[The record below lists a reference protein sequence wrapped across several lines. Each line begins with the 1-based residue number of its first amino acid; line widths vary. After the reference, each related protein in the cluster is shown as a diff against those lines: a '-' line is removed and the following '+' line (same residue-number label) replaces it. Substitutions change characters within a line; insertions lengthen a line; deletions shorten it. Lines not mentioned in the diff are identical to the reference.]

1 MDRQSGG
8 SNGGVTQTRD
18 PVHGKVVVSREP
30 FQEATVRELRA
41 IRVSDDGKQ
50 ILLTET
56 TGTQGADAPPEAAF
70 HLLADDRLRAMLRP
84 RPTTTENRPESALTP
99 REIQARLRA
108 GETAEEVA
116 EAAGIPVARV
126 ARYEAPIAA
135 ERVRIVDEVRR
146 ATAPGPHRVSPGRQ
160 LGAVVDDRLA
170 EDGLDPVL
178 AQWLARRRP
187 DSTWLVTVDLADHH
201 AEWSWDSQAR
211 RVRAHDGGA
220 QRLLS
225 PSRSSAEA
233 LIAVAQATGVTAEPA
248 PAPAP
253 VPASQE
259 PPAPFAPA
267 RAVGESTVSDTAPAR
282 PMSPRSGLVVLPGE
296 GSSPAASPRAQ
307 APAAAPTLDD
317 IPGTSAPNVPAG
329 SRPQVPS
336 WTPGDNEIPGSGSVE
351 GRHQSLEP
359 SASAADQAD
368 AAADASADAE
378 APAAQRPARPA
389 AKSGKRRSAV
399 PAWDDIVFGARR
411 S

>member
-1 MDRQSGG
+1 
-8 SNGGVTQTRD
+8 
-18 PVHGKVVVSREP
+18 
-30 FQEATVRELRA
+30 VRELRA

-56 TGTQGADAPPEAAF
+56 TGMQGADAPPEAAF
-70 HLLADDRLRAMLRP
+70 HIPADDRLRAMLRP
-84 RPTTTENRPESALTP
+84 RPNPTENRPESALTP

-170 EDGLDPVL
+170 DDGLDPVM

-201 AEWSWDSQAR
+201 AEWTWDSQAR

-248 PAPAP
+248 PPPAPAPAP
-253 VPASQE
+253 VAQE

-267 RAVGESTVSDTAPAR
+267 RAVGESTVSGTAPSR
-282 PMSPRSGLVVLPGE
+282 PMAPRTGLVVLPGE
-296 GSSPAASPRAQ
+296 GAAPAASPRAQ
-307 APAAAPTLDD
+307 APAAPPTLDE
-317 IPGTSAPNVPAG
+317 IPGTSAPSAPADARPVPG
-329 SRPQVPS
+329 
-336 WTPGDNEIPGSGSVE
+336 WTPGDNEIPGSGGAPS
-351 GRHQSLEP
+351 RHQSPEP
-359 SASAADQAD
+359 SASASDEADS
-368 AAADASADAE
+368 AADAD
-378 APAAQRPARPA
+378 APAAAERPARPV

>member
-1 MDRQSGG
+1 
-8 SNGGVTQTRD
+8 
-18 PVHGKVVVSREP
+18 
-30 FQEATVRELRA
+30 VRELRA

-56 TGTQGADAPPEAAF
+56 TGMQGADAPPEAAF

-160 LGAVVDDRLA
+160 LGGVVDDRLA
-170 EDGLDPVL
+170 EDGLDPVM

-187 DSTWLVTVDLADHH
+187 DGTWLVTVDLADHH

-225 PSRSSAEA
+225 PSRSSAES
-233 LIAVAQATGVTAEPA
+233 LIAVAPATGVTAEPA

-253 VPASQE
+253 VSQE
-259 PPAPFAPA
+259 PPTPFAPA
-267 RAVGESTVSDTAPAR
+267 RAVGESTVSDTAPTR
-282 PMSPRSGLVVLPGE
+282 PMSARSGLVVLPGE

-307 APAAAPTLDD
+307 APTATPALDD
-317 IPGTSAPNVPAG
+317 IPGTSAPGA
-329 SRPQVPS
+329 RPQVPS

-351 GRHQSLEP
+351 GPHQSLEP
-359 SASAADQAD
+359 SASAGDQAD
-368 AAADASADAE
+368 AAADASAE
-378 APAAQRPARPA
+378 APAAERPARPA

>member
-1 MDRQSGG
+1 
-8 SNGGVTQTRD
+8 
-18 PVHGKVVVSREP
+18 
-30 FQEATVRELRA
+30 VRELRA
-41 IRVSDDGKQ
+41 VRVSDDGKH

-56 TGTQGADAPPEAAF
+56 TGTQSADAAPEAAF
-70 HLLADDRLRAMLRP
+70 HVPADDRLRAMLRP
-84 RPTTTENRPESALTP
+84 RPTITENRPESALTP

-108 GETAEEVA
+108 GDTAEEVA

-170 EDGLDPVL
+170 DDGLDPVL

-187 DSTWLVTVDLADHH
+187 DGTWLVTVDLADHH
-201 AEWSWDSQAR
+201 AEWTWDSSAR
-211 RVRAHDGGA
+211 RVRAHDAGA

-225 PSRSSAEA
+225 PSRSSAES

-248 PAPAP
+248 AAPPPAPE
-253 VPASQE
+253 E
-259 PPAPFAPA
+259 PPAPLAPA
-267 RAVGESTVSDTAPAR
+267 RAVGESIVSDTAPSR
-282 PMSPRSGLVVLPGE
+282 PLSPRSGLVVLPGE
-296 GSSPAASPRAQ
+296 GAAPTVAPRAQ
-307 APAAAPTLDD
+307 APAGAPTLDD
-317 IPGTSAPNVPAG
+317 IPGTASPVAPPAAPPAG
-329 SRPQVPS
+329 QPEISD
-336 WTPGDNEIPGSGSVE
+336 WAPGANEIPGSGTGSGIAE
-351 GRHQSLEP
+351 GRHQTLEP
-359 SASAADQAD
+359 SASASDEPDEAD
-368 AAADASADAE
+368 APPPAE
-378 APAAQRPARPA
+378 RPARPA

>member
-1 MDRQSGG
+1 M
-8 SNGGVTQTRD
+8 
-18 PVHGKVVVSREP
+18 
-30 FQEATVRELRA
+30 EATVRELRA

-56 TGTQGADAPPEAAF
+56 TGTQGADAPPDAAF
-70 HLLADDRLRAMLRP
+70 HIPADDRLRAMLRP

-116 EAAGIPVARV
+116 EAAGIPVVRV

-160 LGAVVDDRLA
+160 LGGVVDDRLT
-170 EDGLDPVL
+170 EDGLDPVM

-187 DSTWLVTVDLADHH
+187 DGTWLVTVDLADHH

-225 PSRSSAEA
+225 PSRSSADS
-233 LIAVAQATGVTAEPA
+233 LIAVAQATGVTTEPA
-248 PAPAP
+248 PSPSPAP
-253 VPASQE
+253 QAQE

-267 RAVGESTVSDTAPAR
+267 RAVGESAMSDAPAAR
-282 PMSPRSGLVVLPGE
+282 PMTPRSGLVVLPGE
-296 GSSPAASPRAQ
+296 GGGSPASPRAQ
-307 APAAAPTLDD
+307 APAATPTLDD
-317 IPGTSAPNVPAG
+317 IPGTSAPAAPAG
-329 SRPQVPS
+329 RQPVPG
-336 WTPGDNEIPGSGSVE
+336 WTPGENEIPGSGSAPAAP
-351 GRHQSLEP
+351 QSLEP
-359 SASAADQAD
+359 SASASDEPD
-368 AAADASADAE
+368 AAADAD
-378 APAAQRPARPA
+378 APAAAERPTRPA

>member
-1 MDRQSGG
+1 
-8 SNGGVTQTRD
+8 
-18 PVHGKVVVSREP
+18 
-30 FQEATVRELRA
+30 
-41 IRVSDDGKQ
+41 
-50 ILLTET
+50 
-56 TGTQGADAPPEAAF
+56 
-70 HLLADDRLRAMLRP
+70 MLRP

-108 GETAEEVA
+108 GETADEVA

-170 EDGLDPVL
+170 DDGLDPVM

-187 DSTWLVTVDLADHH
+187 DGTWLVTVDLADHH

-233 LIAVAQATGVTAEPA
+233 LIAVAQATGVTTEPA
-248 PAPAP
+248 PPPAPAP
-253 VPASQE
+253 VAQE
-259 PPAPFAPA
+259 PPAPLAPA
-267 RAVGESTVSDTAPAR
+267 RAVGESTVSDTAPSR
-282 PMSPRSGLVVLPGE
+282 PMSPRTGLVVLPGE
-296 GSSPAASPRAQ
+296 GAAPPASPRAQ
-307 APAAAPTLDD
+307 APAATPTLDD
-317 IPGTSAPNVPAG
+317 IPGTSAPGAPSDARPVPG
-329 SRPQVPS
+329 
-336 WTPGDNEIPGSGSVE
+336 WTPGDNEIPGSGDAPD
-351 GRHQSLEP
+351 RHQALAPSV
-359 SASAADQAD
+359 SASDE
-368 AAADASADAE
+368 ADASADAD
-378 APAAQRPARPA
+378 APAAAERPARPA